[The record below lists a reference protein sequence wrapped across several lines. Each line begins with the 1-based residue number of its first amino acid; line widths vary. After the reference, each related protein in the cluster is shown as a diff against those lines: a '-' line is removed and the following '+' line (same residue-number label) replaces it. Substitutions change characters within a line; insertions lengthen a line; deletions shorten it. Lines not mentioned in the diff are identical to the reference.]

1 MTFKDSACKL
11 DINCAPPS
19 FKKLLLL
26 ELCGISYYVP
36 IMDRK
41 FLWGFVLIPLAIV
54 AVIDNLRNDPPQ
66 LRETAPTLT
75 LGLFK
80 ICATNIAIS
89 RRQLG
94 EAYKPKS
101 CRTIKGIAPVF
112 FKDSEILYEG
122 NKVIAIRGQSIDDE
136 KWYQV
141 DTRDDRYIR
150 VVPVNR

>member
-1 MTFKDSACKL
+1 M
-11 DINCAPPS
+11 N
-19 FKKLLLL
+19 
-26 ELCGISYYVP
+26 
-36 IMDRK
+36 RK
-41 FLWGFVLIPLAIV
+41 FLWGFVLIPLAVV
-54 AVIDNLRNDPPQ
+54 ALIDNLRNDPPQ

-89 RRQLG
+89 RSQLG
-94 EAYKPKS
+94 EDYKPKS

-112 FKDSEILYEG
+112 FKDSEIVYEG
-122 NKVIAIRGQSIDDE
+122 NKVVAIRGQTLDDG

-141 DTRDDRYIR
+141 DTRDDRYLK